1 MRVSAEGLLIARSE
15 PSVVPWR
22 RTAKPP
28 SSKAEAARRAIRE
41 PAPAPSISAE
51 QERALAGLRTRAGTV
66 LAAASIAGS
75 LLGAEAGRRAVSLWS
90 ALGLISF
97 LLCLGCAMW
106 VLTAHELVFAFD
118 GQTLLAES
126 DRRQAADISDAYR
139 TAGHWIERHV
149 DFNREEIARLSDWLT
164 VSGLLLTGEIVLWT
178 LSIVD

>member
-1 MRVSAEGLLIARSE
+1 MAQSIEQLSFEL
-15 PSVVPWR
+15 
-22 RTAKPP
+22 TAG
-28 SSKAEAARRAIRE
+28 AL
-41 PAPAPSISAE
+41 AE

-75 LLGAEAGRRAVSLWS
+75 LLGAEAGRRPVSLWS
-90 ALGLISF
+90 ALGLICF